1 MPSKTTRSIS
11 LRDLLS
17 LMLRWNRRKL
27 TRPSKL
33 HAAEVAVNAAA
44 EVDTSTTIATT
55 TEEAAVD
62 VVDVVIAVDA
72 VDSSQE
78 SVKNVTSQMKKPTP
92 RTRSSLA
99 EQTKKRFLS
108 PSRRHPKSRRTSR
121 WMRITSLLCER
132 VQQVLQQEMT
142 IQVS

>member
-1 MPSKTTRSIS
+1 MPLKTTRSIS

-44 EVDTSTTIATT
+44 EVDTSTMIATT

-62 VVDVVIAVDA
+62 VVDVVAEDA

-78 SVKNVTSQMKKPTP
+78 SAKNVTSQMKKPTP

-121 WMRITSLLCER
+121 WMRTTSLLCER

>member
-1 MPSKTTRSIS
+1 MPLKTTRSIS

-44 EVDTSTTIATT
+44 EVDTNTTIATT

-62 VVDVVIAVDA
+62 VVDVVVEDA

-78 SVKNVTSQMKKPTP
+78 SAKNVTSQMKKPTP

-121 WMRITSLLCER
+121 WMRTTSLLCER

>member
-1 MPSKTTRSIS
+1 MPLKTTRSIS

-44 EVDTSTTIATT
+44 EVDTNTTIATT

-62 VVDVVIAVDA
+62 VVDVVAEDA

-78 SVKNVTSQMKKPTP
+78 SAKNVTSQMKKPTP

-121 WMRITSLLCER
+121 WMRTTSLLCER

>member
-1 MPSKTTRSIS
+1 MPLKTTRSIS
-11 LRDLLS
+11 LKDLLS

-44 EVDTSTTIATT
+44 EVDTNTTIATT

-62 VVDVVIAVDA
+62 VVDVVAVDA
-72 VDSSQE
+72 EDSSQE
-78 SVKNVTSQMKKPTP
+78 SAKNVTSQMKKPTP

-121 WMRITSLLCER
+121 WMRTTSLLCER

>member
-1 MPSKTTRSIS
+1 MPLKTTRSIS
-11 LRDLLS
+11 LRDLPS

-44 EVDTSTTIATT
+44 EVDTNTTIATT

-62 VVDVVIAVDA
+62 VVDVVAVDA
-72 VDSSQE
+72 EDSSQE
-78 SVKNVTSQMKKPTP
+78 SAKNVTSQMKKPTP

-121 WMRITSLLCER
+121 WMRTTSLLCER

>member
-1 MPSKTTRSIS
+1 MPLKTTRSIS

-44 EVDTSTTIATT
+44 EVDTNTTIATT

-62 VVDVVIAVDA
+62 VVDVVAVDA

-78 SVKNVTSQMKKPTP
+78 SAKNVTSQMKKPTP

-121 WMRITSLLCER
+121 WMRTTSLLCER

>member
-1 MPSKTTRSIS
+1 
-11 LRDLLS
+11 
-17 LMLRWNRRKL
+17 MLRWNRRKL

-44 EVDTSTTIATT
+44 EVDTNTTIATT

-62 VVDVVIAVDA
+62 VVDVVAEDA

-78 SVKNVTSQMKKPTP
+78 SAKNVTSQMKKPTP

-121 WMRITSLLCER
+121 WMRTTSLLCER
-132 VQQVLQQEMT
+132 V
-142 IQVS
+142 